1 MKKILLII
9 IAVVALCACGDNRK
23 VQSSNQSR
31 EPSEQ
36 QDSDTLSNKDL
47 AALQKDFVEL
57 NKSIRDNKSRIDS
70 MKLSLQN
77 VNEKLDSKVEFQVIY
92 VLLSI
97 CVLLLILV
105 VVALIG
111 IYKLQKSKDKIKKSL
126 ESHKV
131 SIDKLTND
139 VLAIGNKSGRSS
151 YDCRED
157 IVYLGRQLEELK
169 AKLDRNSN
177 INKGTKTS
185 VSVGGKK
192 DETLPANDVKG
203 GYFGVND
210 DRGIIGK
217 IYASATEEAVF
228 QYYVK
233 SDNLVDFEP
242 LSLKRIRSISTIR
255 TAVNVVGGSLLD
267 ATEMIITKR
276 GRAIQRE
283 QSGQKY
289 WEILYPAEVNLK

>member
-47 AALQKDFVEL
+47 AALQKNFVEL

-77 VNEKLDSKVEFQVIY
+77 VNEKLDSKVEFQVMY
-92 VLLSI
+92 GLLSI
-97 CVLLLILV
+97 CVLFLILV

-192 DETLPANDVKG
+192 DATLPANDVKG

-255 TAVNVVGGSLLD
+255 TAVNVVGGSLQD

>member
-9 IAVVALCACGDNRK
+9 IAVVALCACGDNRR
-23 VQSSNQSR
+23 VLSSEQSGES
-31 EPSEQ
+31 SEQ
-36 QDSDTLSNKDL
+36 QDSDPLPKDL
-47 AALQKDFVEL
+47 DALQVAFVKL
-57 NKSIRDNKSRIDS
+57 DKSIRDNSSRIDS

-77 VNEKLDSKVEFQVIY
+77 VNDKLDNKVDFLVVY
-92 VLLSI
+92 VLLGL

-111 IYKLQKSKDKIKKSL
+111 IYKLQKSKDKIKKAL

-131 SIDKLTND
+131 SIDKITND

-151 YDCRED
+151 YDYRED

-169 AKLDRNSN
+169 AKLDRSSN
-177 INKGTKTS
+177 MSKGTKTS
-185 VSVGGKK
+185 VSVGDKK
-192 DETLPANDVKG
+192 DATLPANDVKG

-217 IYASATEEAVF
+217 VYTSATEEAVF

-255 TAVNVVGGSLLD
+255 TAVNVVGGSLQD
-267 ATEMIITKR
+267 ATEMKVTKR
-276 GRAIQRE
+276 GQAIQRE
-283 QSGQKY
+283 QSVKSIGKFCIQQK
-289 WEILYPAEVNLK
+289 

>member
-9 IAVVALCACGDNRK
+9 IAVVALCACGDNRR
-23 VQSSNQSR
+23 VQSSNQLR

-47 AALQKDFVEL
+47 AALQTAFKEM
-57 NKSIRDNKSRIDS
+57 NKSIRDNRSRIDS
-70 MKLSLQN
+70 TKLSLQN
-77 VNEKLDSKVEFQVIY
+77 VNEKLDNKVEFLVVY
-92 VLLSI
+92 VLLGL

-131 SIDKLTND
+131 SIDKLTNE

-151 YDCRED
+151 YDYRED
-157 IVYLGRQLEELK
+157 IVNLGRQIEELK
-169 AKLDRNSN
+169 AKLDRSSN

-192 DETLPANDVKG
+192 DATLPANDVKC

-217 IYASATEEAVF
+217 VYASATEEAVF

-255 TAVNVVGGSLLD
+255 TAVNVVGGSLQD
-267 ATEMIITKR
+267 ATEMKVTKR
-276 GRAIQRE
+276 GQAIQRE

>member
-9 IAVVALCACGDNRK
+9 IAVVALCACGDNRR
-23 VQSSNQSR
+23 VQSSEQSG
-31 EPSEQ
+31 ESSEQ
-36 QDSDTLSNKDL
+36 QDSDTLPKDF
-47 AALQKDFVEL
+47 AALRVAFVKSD
-57 NKSIRDNKSRIDS
+57 KSIRDNSSRIDS
-70 MKLSLQN
+70 MNQSLQN
-77 VNEKLDSKVEFQVIY
+77 VNEKLDNKVEFLVVY
-92 VLLSI
+92 VLLGL

-111 IYKLQKSKDKIKKSL
+111 IYKLQKSKDKIKKAL

-131 SIDKLTND
+131 SIDKMTND

-151 YDCRED
+151 YDYRED

-169 AKLDRNSN
+169 AKLDRSSN
-177 INKGTKTS
+177 MSKGTKSS
-185 VSVGGKK
+185 VAVGGKK
-192 DETLPANDVKG
+192 DATLPANDVKG

-217 IYASATEEAVF
+217 VYSSATEEAVF

-255 TAVNVVGGSLLD
+255 TAVNVVDGSLQD
-267 ATEMIITKR
+267 ATEMKVTKR

-289 WEILYPAEVNLK
+289 WEILYPAEVKLK

>member
-9 IAVVALCACGDNRK
+9 IAVVALCACGDNRR
-23 VQSSNQSR
+23 VQSSEQSG
-31 EPSEQ
+31 ESSEQ
-36 QDSDTLSNKDL
+36 QDSDTSPKDL
-47 AALQKDFVEL
+47 AALQVAFAKSD
-57 NKSIRDNKSRIDS
+57 KSIRDNSSRIDS
-70 MKLSLQN
+70 MNLSLQN
-77 VNEKLDSKVEFQVIY
+77 VNEKLDNKVEFLVVY
-92 VLLSI
+92 VLLGL

-131 SIDKLTND
+131 SIAKLMND

-151 YDCRED
+151 YDSREN
-157 IVYLGRQLEELK
+157 IVFLSRQIEELK
-169 AKLDRNSN
+169 AKLDRSSD
-177 INKGTKTS
+177 ISKSTKNS
-185 VSVGGKK
+185 VSVRGKK
-192 DETLPANDVKG
+192 DAALPANDVKG

-210 DRGIIGK
+210 ERGIIGK
-217 IYASATEEAVF
+217 VYTSATEEAVF
-228 QYYVK
+228 QYYVG

-255 TAVNVVGGSLLD
+255 TAVNVVDGSLQD
-267 ATEMIITKR
+267 ATEMKVTKR

-289 WEILYPAEVNLK
+289 WEILYPAEVKLK

>member
-169 AKLDRNSN
+169 AKLDRSSN

-192 DETLPANDVKG
+192 DATLPANDVKG

-255 TAVNVVGGSLLD
+255 TAVNVVGGSLQD

-289 WEILYPAEVNLK
+289 WEILYPAEVKLK

>member
-169 AKLDRNSN
+169 AKLDRSSN

-192 DETLPANDVKG
+192 DATLPANDVKG

-255 TAVNVVGGSLLD
+255 TAVNVVGGSLQN

>member
-9 IAVVALCACGDNRK
+9 IAVVALCACGDNRR
-23 VQSSNQSR
+23 VQSSNQLR

-47 AALQKDFVEL
+47 AALQTAFKEM
-57 NKSIRDNKSRIDS
+57 NKSIRDNRSRIDS
-70 MKLSLQN
+70 TKLSLQN
-77 VNEKLDSKVEFQVIY
+77 VNEKLDNKVEFLVVY
-92 VLLSI
+92 VLLGL

-131 SIDKLTND
+131 SIDKLTNE

-151 YDCRED
+151 YDYRED
-157 IVYLGRQLEELK
+157 IVNLGRQIEELK
-169 AKLDRNSN
+169 AKLDRSSN

-192 DETLPANDVKG
+192 DATLPANDVKG

-217 IYASATEEAVF
+217 VYASATEEAVF

-255 TAVNVVGGSLLD
+255 TAVNVVGGSLQD
-267 ATEMIITKR
+267 ATEMKVTKR
-276 GRAIQRE
+276 GQAIQRE

>member
-111 IYKLQKSKDKIKKSL
+111 IYKLQKSKDKIKKAL

-131 SIDKLTND
+131 SIDKMTND

-151 YDCRED
+151 YDYRED

-169 AKLDRNSN
+169 VKLDRSSN
-177 INKGTKTS
+177 MSKGTKTS

-192 DETLPANDVKG
+192 DATLPANDVKG

-255 TAVNVVGGSLLD
+255 TAVNVVGGSLQD

>member
-157 IVYLGRQLEELK
+157 IVYLGKQLEELK
-169 AKLDRNSN
+169 AKLDRCSN

-192 DETLPANDVKG
+192 DATLPANDVKG

-255 TAVNVVGGSLLD
+255 TAVNVVGGSLQN

>member
-9 IAVVALCACGDNRK
+9 IAVVALCACGDNRR
-23 VQSSNQSR
+23 VQSSEQSG
-31 EPSEQ
+31 ESSEQ
-36 QDSDTLSNKDL
+36 QDSDTLPKDF
-47 AALQKDFVEL
+47 AALRVAFVKSD
-57 NKSIRDNKSRIDS
+57 KSIRDNSSRIDS
-70 MKLSLQN
+70 MNQSLQN
-77 VNEKLDSKVEFQVIY
+77 VNEKLDNKVEFLVVY
-92 VLLSI
+92 VLLGL

-111 IYKLQKSKDKIKKSL
+111 IYKLQKSKDKIKKAL

-131 SIDKLTND
+131 SIDKMTND

-151 YDCRED
+151 YDYRED

-169 AKLDRNSN
+169 AKLDRSSN
-177 INKGTKTS
+177 MSKGTKTS
-185 VSVGGKK
+185 VSVGGKI
-192 DETLPANDVKG
+192 DATLPANDVKG

-217 IYASATEEAVF
+217 VYTSATEEAVF

-255 TAVNVVGGSLLD
+255 TAVNVVDGSLQD
-267 ATEMIITKR
+267 ATEMKVTKR

-289 WEILYPAEVNLK
+289 WEILYPAEVKLK

>member
-9 IAVVALCACGDNRK
+9 IAVVALCACGDNRR
-23 VQSSNQSR
+23 VQSSEQSG
-31 EPSEQ
+31 ESSEQ
-36 QDSDTLSNKDL
+36 QDSDTLPKDF
-47 AALQKDFVEL
+47 AALRVAFVKSD
-57 NKSIRDNKSRIDS
+57 KSIRDNSSRIDS
-70 MKLSLQN
+70 MNQSLQN
-77 VNEKLDSKVEFQVIY
+77 VNEKLDNKVEFLVVY
-92 VLLSI
+92 VLLGL

-131 SIDKLTND
+131 SIDKLMND

-151 YDCRED
+151 YDSREN
-157 IVYLGRQLEELK
+157 IVFLSRQIEELK
-169 AKLDRNSN
+169 AKLDRSSDMS
-177 INKGTKTS
+177 KGTKSS
-185 VSVGGKK
+185 VAVGGKK
-192 DETLPANDVKG
+192 DATLPANDVKG

-217 IYASATEEAVF
+217 VYSSATEEAVF

-255 TAVNVVGGSLLD
+255 TAVNVVDGSLQD
-267 ATEMIITKR
+267 ATEMKVTKR

-289 WEILYPAEVNLK
+289 WEILYPAEVKLK

>member
-9 IAVVALCACGDNRK
+9 IAIVALCACGDNRR
-23 VQSSNQSR
+23 VQSSEQSGGS
-31 EPSEQ
+31 SEQ
-36 QDSDTLSNKDL
+36 QDSDTLPKDL
-47 AALQKDFVEL
+47 AALQVVFVKSD
-57 NKSIRDNKSRIDS
+57 KSIRDNSSRIDS
-70 MKLSLQN
+70 MNLSLQN
-77 VNEKLDSKVEFQVIY
+77 VNEKLDNKVEFLVVY
-92 VLLSI
+92 VLLGL
-97 CVLLLILV
+97 CVLLMILV

-131 SIDKLTND
+131 YIDKLTND
-139 VLAIGNKSGRSS
+139 VLAIGNKSGSS
-151 YDCRED
+151 LYDCRKD
-157 IVYLGRQLEELK
+157 IVSLSRQVEELE
-169 AKLDRNSN
+169 AKLDRSSN

-192 DETLPANDVKG
+192 DATLPSNDVKG

-217 IYASATEEAVF
+217 VYTSATEEAVF

-255 TAVNVVGGSLLD
+255 TAVNVVDGSLQD
-267 ATEMIITKR
+267 ATEMKVTKR

-289 WEILYPAEVNLK
+289 WEILYPAEVKLK

>member
-57 NKSIRDNKSRIDS
+57 NKSKRDNKSRIDS

-255 TAVNVVGGSLLD
+255 TAVNVVGGSLQD

>member
-9 IAVVALCACGDNRK
+9 IAVVALCACGDNRR
-23 VQSSNQSR
+23 VQSSNQLR

-47 AALQKDFVEL
+47 AALQTAFKEM
-57 NKSIRDNKSRIDS
+57 NKSIRDNRSRIDS
-70 MKLSLQN
+70 TKLSLQN
-77 VNEKLDSKVEFQVIY
+77 VNEKLDNKVEFLIVY
-92 VLLSI
+92 VLLGL

-131 SIDKLTND
+131 SIDKLTNE

-151 YDCRED
+151 YDYRED
-157 IVYLGRQLEELK
+157 IVNLGRQIEELK
-169 AKLDRNSN
+169 AKLDRSSN

-192 DETLPANDVKG
+192 DATLPANDVKG

-217 IYASATEEAVF
+217 VYASATEEAVF

-255 TAVNVVGGSLLD
+255 TAVNVVGGSLQD
-267 ATEMIITKR
+267 ATEMKVTKR
-276 GRAIQRE
+276 GQAIQRE

>member
-1 MKKILLII
+1 M
-9 IAVVALCACGDNRK
+9 N
-23 VQSSNQSR
+23 
-31 EPSEQ
+31 
-36 QDSDTLSNKDL
+36 
-47 AALQKDFVEL
+47 
-57 NKSIRDNKSRIDS
+57 
-70 MKLSLQN
+70 LSLQN
-77 VNEKLDSKVEFQVIY
+77 VNEKLDNKVEFLVVY
-92 VLLSI
+92 VLLGL
-97 CVLLLILV
+97 CMLLLILV

-111 IYKLQKSKDKIKKSL
+111 IYKLQKSKDKIKKAL

-131 SIDKLTND
+131 SIDKMTND

-151 YDCRED
+151 YDYRED

-169 AKLDRNSN
+169 AKLDRSSN
-177 INKGTKTS
+177 MSKGTKTS

-192 DETLPANDVKG
+192 DATLPANDVKG

-217 IYASATEEAVF
+217 VYASATEEAVF

-255 TAVNVVGGSLLD
+255 TAVNVVGGSLQD
-267 ATEMIITKR
+267 ATEMKVTKR
-276 GRAIQRE
+276 GQAIQRE

-289 WEILYPAEVNLK
+289 WEILYPAEVKLK

>member
-9 IAVVALCACGDNRK
+9 IAVVALCACGDNRR
-23 VQSSNQSR
+23 VQPSEQSGGS
-31 EPSEQ
+31 SEQ
-36 QDSDTLSNKDL
+36 QDSDTLPKDL
-47 AALQKDFVEL
+47 AALQVAFVKSD
-57 NKSIRDNKSRIDS
+57 KSIRDNSSRIDS
-70 MKLSLQN
+70 MNLSLQN
-77 VNEKLDSKVEFQVIY
+77 VNEKLDNKVEFLVVY
-92 VLLSI
+92 VLLGLS
-97 CVLLLILV
+97 VLLMILV

-131 SIDKLTND
+131 YIDKLTND
-139 VLAIGNKSGRSS
+139 VLAIGNKSGSS
-151 YDCRED
+151 LYDCRKD
-157 IVYLGRQLEELK
+157 IVSLSRQVEELE
-169 AKLDRNSN
+169 AKLDRSSN

-192 DETLPANDVKG
+192 DATLPSNDVKG

-217 IYASATEEAVF
+217 VYTSATEEAVF

-255 TAVNVVGGSLLD
+255 TAVNVVDGSLQD
-267 ATEMIITKR
+267 ATEMKVTKR

-289 WEILYPAEVNLK
+289 WEILYPAEVKLK

>member
-255 TAVNVVGGSLLD
+255 TAVNVVGGSLQD

>member
-139 VLAIGNKSGRSS
+139 VLAVGNKSGRSS

-255 TAVNVVGGSLLD
+255 TAVNVVGGSLQD

>member
-9 IAVVALCACGDNRK
+9 IAVVALCACGDNRR
-23 VQSSNQSR
+23 VQSSEQSG
-31 EPSEQ
+31 ESSEQ
-36 QDSDTLSNKDL
+36 QDSDTLPKDL
-47 AALQKDFVEL
+47 AALQVAFVKSD
-57 NKSIRDNKSRIDS
+57 KSIRDNSSRIDS
-70 MKLSLQN
+70 MNLSLQK
-77 VNEKLDSKVEFQVIY
+77 VNEKLDNKVEFLVVY
-92 VLLSI
+92 VLLGL

-131 SIDKLTND
+131 SIDKLMND

-151 YDCRED
+151 YDSREN
-157 IVYLGRQLEELK
+157 IVSLSRQIEELK
-169 AKLDRNSN
+169 AKLDRSSN
-177 INKGTKTS
+177 ISKSTKTS
-185 VSVGGKK
+185 VSVRGKK
-192 DETLPANDVKG
+192 DAALPANDVKG

-217 IYASATEEAVF
+217 VYASATEEAVF

-255 TAVNVVGGSLLD
+255 TAVNVVDGSLQD
-267 ATEMIITKR
+267 ATEMKVTKR

-289 WEILYPAEVNLK
+289 WEILYPAEVKLK

>member
-9 IAVVALCACGDNRK
+9 IAIVALCACGDNRR
-23 VQSSNQSR
+23 VQSSEQSGGS
-31 EPSEQ
+31 SEQ
-36 QDSDTLSNKDL
+36 QDSDTLPKDL
-47 AALQKDFVEL
+47 AALQVAVVKSD
-57 NKSIRDNKSRIDS
+57 KSIRDNSSRIDS
-70 MKLSLQN
+70 MNLSLQN
-77 VNEKLDSKVEFQVIY
+77 VNEKLDNKVEFLVVY
-92 VLLSI
+92 VLLGL
-97 CVLLLILV
+97 CVLLMILV

-131 SIDKLTND
+131 YIDKLTND
-139 VLAIGNKSGRSS
+139 VLAIGNKSGSS
-151 YDCRED
+151 LYDCRKD
-157 IVYLGRQLEELK
+157 IVSLSRQVEELE
-169 AKLDRNSN
+169 AKLDRSSN

-192 DETLPANDVKG
+192 DATLPSNDVKG

-217 IYASATEEAVF
+217 VYTSATEEAVF

-255 TAVNVVGGSLLD
+255 TAVNVVDGSLQD
-267 ATEMIITKR
+267 ATEMKVTKR

-289 WEILYPAEVNLK
+289 WEILYPAEVKLK

>member
-192 DETLPANDVKG
+192 DATLPANDVKG

-255 TAVNVVGGSLLD
+255 TAVNVVGGSLQD

>member
-9 IAVVALCACGDNRK
+9 IAIVALCACGDNRR
-23 VQSSNQSR
+23 VQSSEQSGGS
-31 EPSEQ
+31 SEQ
-36 QDSDTLSNKDL
+36 QDSDTLPKDL
-47 AALQKDFVEL
+47 AALQVAFVKSD
-57 NKSIRDNKSRIDS
+57 KSIRDNSSRIDS
-70 MKLSLQN
+70 MNLSLQN
-77 VNEKLDSKVEFQVIY
+77 VNEKLDNKVEFLVVY
-92 VLLSI
+92 VLLGL
-97 CVLLLILV
+97 CVLLMILV

-111 IYKLQKSKDKIKKSL
+111 IYKLQKSMDKIKKSL

-131 SIDKLTND
+131 NIDKLTND
-139 VLAIGNKSGRSS
+139 VLAIGNKSGSS
-151 YDCRED
+151 LYDWRKD
-157 IVYLGRQLEELK
+157 IVSLSRQVEELE
-169 AKLDRNSN
+169 AKLDRSSN

-192 DETLPANDVKG
+192 DATLPSNDVKG

-217 IYASATEEAVF
+217 VYTSATEEAVF

-255 TAVNVVGGSLLD
+255 TAVNVVDGSLQD
-267 ATEMIITKR
+267 ATEMKVTKR

-289 WEILYPAEVNLK
+289 WEILYPAEVKLK

>member
-47 AALQKDFVEL
+47 AALQKNFVEL

-192 DETLPANDVKG
+192 DATLPANDVKG

-217 IYASATEEAVF
+217 IYASATEESVF

-255 TAVNVVGGSLLD
+255 TAVNVVGGSLQD

>member
-9 IAVVALCACGDNRK
+9 IAVVALCACGDNRR
-23 VQSSNQSR
+23 VQSSDQSG
-31 EPSEQ
+31 ESSEQ
-36 QDSDTLSNKDL
+36 QDSDTLPKDL
-47 AALQKDFVEL
+47 AALQVAFVKSD
-57 NKSIRDNKSRIDS
+57 KSIRDNSSRIDS
-70 MKLSLQN
+70 MNLSLQK
-77 VNEKLDSKVEFQVIY
+77 VNEKLDNKVEFLVVY
-92 VLLSI
+92 VLLGL

-131 SIDKLTND
+131 SIDKLMND

-151 YDCRED
+151 YDSREN
-157 IVYLGRQLEELK
+157 IVSLSRQIEELK
-169 AKLDRNSN
+169 AKLDRSSN
-177 INKGTKTS
+177 ISKSTKTS
-185 VSVGGKK
+185 VSVRGKK
-192 DETLPANDVKG
+192 DAALPANDVKG

-217 IYASATEEAVF
+217 VYSSATEEAVF

-255 TAVNVVGGSLLD
+255 TAVNVVDGSLQD
-267 ATEMIITKR
+267 ATEMKVTKR

-289 WEILYPAEVNLK
+289 WEILYPAEVKLK

>member
-9 IAVVALCACGDNRK
+9 IAVVALCACGDNRR
-23 VQSSNQSR
+23 VQSSNQLR

-47 AALQKDFVEL
+47 AALQTAFKEM
-57 NKSIRDNKSRIDS
+57 NKSIRDNRSRIDS
-70 MKLSLQN
+70 TKLSLQN
-77 VNEKLDSKVEFQVIY
+77 VNEKLDNKVEFLVVY
-92 VLLSI
+92 VLLGL

-131 SIDKLTND
+131 SIDKLTNE

-151 YDCRED
+151 YDYRED
-157 IVYLGRQLEELK
+157 IVKLGRQIEELK
-169 AKLDRNSN
+169 AKLDRSSN

-192 DETLPANDVKG
+192 DATLPANDVKG

-217 IYASATEEAVF
+217 VYASATEEAVF

-255 TAVNVVGGSLLD
+255 TAVNVVGGSLQD
-267 ATEMIITKR
+267 ATEMKVTKR
-276 GRAIQRE
+276 GQAIQRE

>member
-169 AKLDRNSN
+169 AKLDRSSN

-185 VSVGGKK
+185 VSVG
-192 DETLPANDVKG
+192 VKRC
-203 GYFGVND
+203 N
-210 DRGIIGK
+210 
-217 IYASATEEAVF
+217 
-228 QYYVK
+228 
-233 SDNLVDFEP
+233 
-242 LSLKRIRSISTIR
+242 
-255 TAVNVVGGSLLD
+255 
-267 ATEMIITKR
+267 ITC
-276 GRAIQRE
+276 
-283 QSGQKY
+283 
-289 WEILYPAEVNLK
+289 

>member
-139 VLAIGNKSGRSS
+139 VLAIKSGRSS

-185 VSVGGKK
+185 VSVGGRK
-192 DETLPANDVKG
+192 DATLPANDVKG

-255 TAVNVVGGSLLD
+255 TAVNVVGGSLQD

>member
-47 AALQKDFVEL
+47 AALQKNFVEL

-192 DETLPANDVKG
+192 DATLPANDVKG

-255 TAVNVVGGSLLD
+255 TAVNVVGGSLQD

>member
-1 MKKILLII
+1 
-9 IAVVALCACGDNRK
+9 
-23 VQSSNQSR
+23 
-31 EPSEQ
+31 
-36 QDSDTLSNKDL
+36 
-47 AALQKDFVEL
+47 
-57 NKSIRDNKSRIDS
+57 
-70 MKLSLQN
+70 MKLSLQS
-77 VNEKLDSKVEFQVIY
+77 VNEKLDNKVDLLVVY
-92 VLLSI
+92 VLLGL

-105 VVALIG
+105 VVALID
-111 IYKLQKSKDKIKKSL
+111 IYKLQKSKDKIKKAL

-131 SIDKLTND
+131 SIDKMTND

-151 YDCRED
+151 YDYRED

-169 AKLDRNSN
+169 AKLDRSSN
-177 INKGTKTS
+177 MSKGTKTS

-192 DETLPANDVKG
+192 DATLPANDVKG

-217 IYASATEEAVF
+217 VYASATEEAVF

-255 TAVNVVGGSLLD
+255 TAVNVVGGSLQD
-267 ATEMIITKR
+267 ATEMKVTKR
-276 GRAIQRE
+276 GQAIQRE

-289 WEILYPAEVNLK
+289 WEILYPAEVKLK